1 MAVARAGFLGI
12 QWPQRASQNVV
23 PLGTRTASRMT
34 NDMLPASYPRT
45 PEGRAAAPKKYNMCV
60 GDYEPYPDDGMQY
73 GDYPKLPDRSQ
84 HERNPWYSWDQPDLR
99 LNWGEPT
106 HWHLDMYTRNRV
118 DTSPTPVS
126 WNVMC
131 MQLFGFM
138 AFMTF
143 IFWVGDMYPVYQ
155 PVGPKQYPC
164 NNLYLERGS
173 DPSKEP
179 DSVVHYEI

>member
-23 PLGTRTASRMT
+23 PLGARTASRMT

-60 GDYEPYPDDGMQY
+60 GDYEPYPDDGM
-73 GDYPKLPDRSQ
+73 
-84 HERNPWYSWDQPDLR
+84 RNPWYSWDQPDLR

-106 HWHLDMYTRNRV
+106 HWHLDMYTRNCV
-118 DTSPTPVS
+118 DMSPTPVS
-126 WNVMC
+126 WNVTC
-131 MQLFGFM
+131 MQLFSFM

-143 IFWVGDMYPVYQ
+143 MFWVGDMYPVYQ
-155 PVGPKQYPC
+155 PPGVVARDC
-164 NNLYLERGS
+164 NPSYLGG
-173 DPSKEP
+173 
-179 DSVVHYEI
+179 